1 MPTVYKV
8 LGQSAPAATTL
19 TTAYTVPAA
28 NSAVVSTLNICNL
41 ATSNGTFRIAVRPG
55 GATLA
60 NSQYLAYDT
69 PIAASDSIAMT
80 MGITLGNTDVV
91 TVYTYSGNMS
101 FSLFGSE
108 IY

>member
-1 MPTVYKV
+1 MATVYKV
-8 LGQSAPAATTL
+8 LGQSYPSSQTATTL
-19 TTAYTVPAA
+19 YTVPAA
-28 NSAVVSTLNICNL
+28 NNTVISTLNICNL

-60 NSQYLAYDT
+60 NSHYLAYDT
-69 PIAASDSIAMT
+69 PISASDSIAMT

-91 TVYTYSGNMS
+91 TVYTVTGNIS

>member
-1 MPTVYKV
+1 MATVYKV
-8 LGQSAPAATTL
+8 LGQSYPSSQTATTL
-19 TTAYTVPAA
+19 YTVPAA

-41 ATSNGTFRIAVRPG
+41 ATTSGTFRIAVRPS

-80 MGITLGNTDVV
+80 MGITLSNTDVV
-91 TVYTYSGNMS
+91 TVYTVTGNMS